1 MNILFFRT
9 GSNDMQKCYTDG
21 IINSEQW
28 YTVDI
33 KFSKTFKT
41 ETTKDLKT
49 GYKNACIINFPRF

>member
-9 GSNDMQKCYTDG
+9 GSDGLQQCYTDG

-33 KFSKTFKT
+33 KFSKTLKT

-49 GYKNACIINFPRF
+49 DYKNTCIINFPRF